1 MPTLNR
7 FSASPFC
14 ATFGLF
20 FLMQQKWHLGRA
32 RAAGIVRMKGLAVRG
47 MGFVDRNTET
57 CKVLKTLQVLI
68 EIISK
73 RKSDYMRKLLLLLF
87 LSPNLLFG
95 QNTPLDSLEQRF
107 VTEPADAQKLELLS
121 QMTGIAFGQDFKL
134 ALDYAKRGVA
144 LAEKAGDKDW
154 QPKFYE
160 MQGRMHANLSQLD
173 SAMLLFDKAMAGYT
187 AVGNKKGEATTYFK
201 IAWVHKRRGEV
212 AQAMAADLQ
221 ALRRM
226 EALGDQEKIADALS
240 RVSDD
245 LSLQGRHAEALE
257 YARRAV
263 DICQKNNFQ
272 RELPYALRYAGDAC
286 IAMGENAQALDYYN
300 QALELTRATDP
311 SLTNIADI
319 INCRGNALKRLGRYA
334 EALEDYKVCLRNS
347 EKANY
352 PGGILT
358 GIANLGEI
366 NLLMGN
372 YAAALSYQLKTIALQ
387 EESGDLGN
395 LTENYGHASTIYEQL
410 GDYKSA
416 LLYQKKARRMR
427 DSTASLQSDAA
438 ISELRTQYETEKKEA
453 TIAAQ
458 GDQIAQQRLVQW
470 LGFGLVALLL
480 GFLFFGYRSYRART
494 KSNQLLAAKNAE
506 NELLLK
512 EIHHRVK
519 NNLEIVSS
527 LLALQSAQIDDQ
539 GIKDA
544 MQEGQ
549 NRVQSIGIVH
559 QKLYQRDNLAAIEMK
574 DYFLNLSESI
584 LDSFGAEDR
593 VTIECAMDQL
603 DLDIDTAVPL
613 GLIVN
618 ELLTNTLKYAFP
630 DGRTGNVRI
639 KLEKNLAG
647 NLHLEVADDGVGK
660 SGLTKGTGFG
670 GQLVSLLTRQLSGS
684 MREEV
689 KNGTTI
695 YFDFNLKKAA

>member
-1 MPTLNR
+1 MRNFRL
-7 FSASPFC
+7 FS
-14 ATFGLF
+14 L
-20 FLMQQKWHLGRA
+20 
-32 RAAGIVRMKGLAVRG
+32 
-47 MGFVDRNTET
+47 
-57 CKVLKTLQVLI
+57 LKTPLASNCLRLAWV
-68 EIISK
+68 
-73 RKSDYMRKLLLLLF
+73 LLF
-87 LSPNLLFG
+87 LPKLLFA
-95 QNTPLDSLEQRF
+95 QNTVLDSLEQRF
-107 VTEPADAQKLELLS
+107 ATEKSDMQRLELLS
-121 QMTGIAFGQDFKL
+121 QMTAAAFGVDFKH
-134 ALDYAKRGVA
+134 ALVYAKRGVA
-144 LAEKAGDKDW
+144 LAEKTGDKDW

-160 MQGRMHANLSQLD
+160 MQGRMHANLSHLD
-173 SAMLLFDKAMAGYT
+173 SAMLFFDKAMAGYT

-201 IAWVHKRRGEV
+201 IAWVHKRRGEI
-212 AQAMAADLQ
+212 AKAMEADLQ

-226 EALGDQEKIADALS
+226 EALGDQEKVADALG

-263 DICQKNNFQ
+263 DICEKNNFQ
-272 RELPYALRYAGDAC
+272 QELPYALRYAGDAS
-286 IAMGENAQALDYYN
+286 IAMGENTQALDYYN
-300 QALELTRATDP
+300 KALELTRATDP

-319 INCRGNALKRLGRYA
+319 INCRGNALKRLGRYD
-334 EALEDYKVCLRNS
+334 EALEDYKVCLSNS

-358 GIANLGEI
+358 AIANLGEI

-372 YAAALSYQLKTIALQ
+372 YAAALPYQLKTIQLQ
-387 EESGDLGN
+387 ESSGDLGN
-395 LTENYGHASTIYEQL
+395 LTENYGHASTIYERL
-410 GDYKSA
+410 GDYKLA
-416 LLYQKKARRMR
+416 LLYQKKARQMR
-427 DSTASLQSDAA
+427 DSTASLQSDAE

-458 GDQIAQQRLVQW
+458 SDQIAQHRLVQW

-494 KSNQLLAAKNAE
+494 KSNQLLAVKNAE

-519 NNLEIVSS
+519 NNLEVVSS

-559 QKLYQRDNLAAIEMK
+559 QKLYQGKNLGAIEMK

-593 VTIECAMDQL
+593 VSIECAMDQL
-603 DLDIDTAVPL
+603 DVDIDTAVPL

-630 DGRTGNVRI
+630 DGQHGKVQI
-639 KLEKNLAG
+639 KLNKTLEG
-647 NLHLEVADDGVGK
+647 NLHLEVSDDGVGK
-660 SGLTKGTGFG
+660 RGLTQGTGFG
-670 GQLVSLLTRQLSGS
+670 TQLVSLLTRQLSGS

-689 KNGTTI
+689 NNGTTI